1 MFLPAVSTAIAGLP
15 RPSLVATTLTFENE
29 DGGLFCL
36 HSTLTV
42 LQSTLRAGELALE
55 ILPLLLV
62 VVVVV
67 DVVSSP
73 VDRLLPP
80 LPVTFATEV
89 ELEAKLLSRPD
100 VQVEVLAVAVEADDD
115 RCDDEDSDV
124 AGDVRAE
131 ADRTGGSL
139 I

>member
-1 MFLPAVSTAIAGLP
+1 MFLPAVSTATAGLP

-29 DGGLFCL
+29 DSGLFCL
-36 HSTLTV
+36 HSTLAV

-55 ILPLLLV
+55 ILPLLLMV
-62 VVVVV
+62 VAV

-115 RCDDEDSDV
+115 RCDDEDSNV